1 MHPPDPQFVAELEAE
16 ARGWYD
22 FTRLVRALPLEERLV
37 PGYYRDPDWTVRDL
51 AAHLGTWLAEAQIQF
66 ERMLANTY
74 EGHGDVDIDALNAK
88 LLDAMRGQPWEVA
101 WIQANAARTQ
111 MLEAWL
117 KLSDRTEETEWW
129 IAKAGAPH
137 YNEHLPRLHEWVA
150 ELQARRV
157 STVPSTG

>member
-22 FTRLVRALPLEERLV
+22 FTRLVRALSLEERLV

-74 EGHGDVDIDALNAK
+74 HGHADVDIDALNAN
-88 LLDAMRGQPWEVA
+88 LLDAMRDQPWEVA

-111 MLEAWL
+111 MLEVWL
-117 KLSDRTEETEWW
+117 RLSERTEETEWW
-129 IAKAGAPH
+129 IAKAGALH

-157 STVPSTG
+157 STVPSAG